1 MAALLLASTTKN
13 LNLTTAGA
21 SPGGPSPGSRDLMGS
36 QTGSVSGLI
45 ETVALV
51 AIAVGSFL
59 FTVGLVGVFVDTVR
73 LRPILLEP
81 APGLTDIFSED

>member
-1 MAALLLASTTKN
+1 MIS
-13 LNLTTAGA
+13 TAGDIIVIA
-21 SPGGPSPGSRDLMGS
+21 MGS
-36 QTGSVSGLI
+36 KTGGVSGLV

-81 APGLTDIFSED
+81 APGLTDIFSHEDRGTGRSSE